1 MKKEKIKIA
10 FVGAGQRGPGLL
22 KKLAAMPDVE
32 VAAVCDKHPDRTQA
46 MVQMV
51 EEAGGST
58 PFATQ
63 DYKEIIARGDIDAA
77 VVCTS
82 WSMHVPITVDFM
94 EAGIRVGFEVGGCD
108 SVEQCWELVRAY
120 RKTGV
125 ECMMLENCCYGK
137 KEMMVL
143 NMVKKGMFGEVVH
156 CNGGYRHYLCEE
168 ILTGKE
174 KRQYRL
180 ANYINRNCDNYPT
193 HALGPICKILNINHG
208 NRMVSLCSMASKAA
222 GLKQYIKDHEELE
235 NKDLKN
241 TEFMQG
247 DVITT
252 IIKCAHG
259 ETITLE
265 LDTTLPAFYSR
276 SFDVAGTKAR
286 YEEDKNCFYC
296 EAIESGLNHES
307 AGKEHRDNL
316 EKYHAEYGHPLWR
329 EYEEIGIRSGHG
341 GMDWLV
347 LRAFVEFIKNGT
359 KPPIDV
365 YDAAAWMCITPL
377 SEASIAKGGAPVE
390 IPDFTYG
397 QWIEEY
403 EGTWGKYSLDMIC
416 EDKETQIY
424 PGEQRK

>member
-22 KKLAAMPDVE
+22 YCLARMSDVE
-32 VAAVCDKHPDRTQA
+32 IVAVCDKYEDRTEK

-51 EEAGGST
+51 EEAGGAA
-58 PFATQ
+58 PFATRN
-63 DYKEIIARGDIDAA
+63 YKEIIARGGVDAA

-120 RKTGV
+120 RRTGV

-137 KEMMVL
+137 RELMLL
-143 NMVKKGMFGEVVH
+143 NLVKTGMFGEVVH

-180 ANYINRNCDNYPT
+180 ANYLNRNCDNYPT
-193 HALGPICKILNINHG
+193 HALGPIAKLLNINHG

-222 GLKQYIKDHEELE
+222 GLKQYAADHDLE
-235 NKDLKN
+235 NKALKN
-241 TEFMQG
+241 AEFMQG
-247 DVITT
+247 DVVTT
-252 IIKCAHG
+252 MIKCAHG
-259 ETITLE
+259 ETIMLQ
-265 LDTTLPAFYSR
+265 LDTSTPCFYNR
-276 SFDVAGTKAR
+276 SLNIVGTKAR
-286 YEEDKNCFYC
+286 YVEESDCLYC
-296 EAIESGLNHES
+296 EAIDGNLDHE
-307 AGKEHRDNL
+307 GRGMEHHNNL
-316 EKYHAEYGHPLWR
+316 DKHHPAYGHPLWK
-329 EYEEIGIRSGHG
+329 EYEEVGIKEGHG

-347 LRAFVEFIKNGT
+347 LRAFVEFVKNDT

-377 SEASIAKGGAPVE
+377 SEASIAKGGMPVE

-403 EGTWGKYSLDMIC
+403 AGIPGKYSLDVIC
-416 EDKETQIY
+416 KDRETPIY
-424 PGEQRK
+424 PE

>member
-1 MKKEKIKIA
+1 MKKDKIKIG

-22 KKLAAMPDVE
+22 YNLARMSDVE
-32 VAAVCDKHPDRTQA
+32 IAAVCDKHEDRTQN
-46 MVQMV
+46 MVKMV
-51 EEAGGST
+51 EEAGGAT

-63 DYKEIIARGDIDAA
+63 DYKEIIARGGIDAA

-94 EAGIRVGFEVGGCD
+94 EAGIQVGFEVGGCD

-137 KEMMVL
+137 KEMMIL

-156 CNGGYRHYLCEE
+156 CNGGYRHYLCDE

-180 ANYINRNCDNYPT
+180 ANYMNRNCDNYPT
-193 HALGPICKILNINHG
+193 HALGPIAKILNINHG
-208 NRMVSLCSMASKAA
+208 NRMISLCSMASKAA
-222 GLKQYIKDHEELE
+222 GLKQYVKDHDELE
-235 NKDLKN
+235 NKDLKD

-247 DVITT
+247 DVVTT

-276 SFDVAGTKAR
+276 SLNIAGTKAR
-286 YEEDKNCFYC
+286 YLEDTNSFYC
-296 EAIESGLNHES
+296 EALDKELHHES
-307 AGKEHRDNL
+307 DRVQYRDNL
-316 EKYHAEYGHPLWR
+316 DKYHPEYGHPLWR
-329 EYEEIGIRSGHG
+329 EYEEIGIRAGHG

-347 LRAFVEFIKNGT
+347 LRAFVEFVKNGT

-377 SEASIAKGGAPVE
+377 SEASIAKGGALVE

-403 EGTWGKYSLDMIC
+403 EGTWGKYSLDIIC
-416 EDKETQIY
+416 EDKETPIY
-424 PGEQRK
+424 PDSAEV